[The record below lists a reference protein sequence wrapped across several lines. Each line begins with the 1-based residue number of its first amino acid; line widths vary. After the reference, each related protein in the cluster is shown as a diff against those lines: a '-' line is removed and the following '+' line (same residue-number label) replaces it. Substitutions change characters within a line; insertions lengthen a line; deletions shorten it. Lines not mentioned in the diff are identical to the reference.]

1 MQFDDPNM
9 SNVWTQPN
17 TVEYLRYLTLNL
29 GLGGLFTKQ
38 TPRNYI
44 EGFNDP
50 ALEVLK
56 ATPVYMGG
64 DQTVDPFLSIDT
76 PPTHPKDN
84 QISFFTGVDSYELT
98 RTMGLWLGESSV
110 RVPGSDY
117 STLTTTTSVLNNPW
131 SQDIPIAGTD
141 GMQFSPDLSE
151 DTTIAAF
158 VNDLSRV
165 CTFTYLDEDS
175 SYKGLDTM
183 MFQLSSDL
191 MLNMTA
197 NPSNAV
203 FDVYVDGTTNLTSTL
218 KAPAF
223 ASKGHFYQISG
234 DVASSV
240 PSIVNLQNEP
250 IVASADNDQTV
261 VGVEELSGVT
271 LKTAQRIQVNFQI
284 VNDELQQIT
293 GNTAWGVYIPLSYV
307 DRNSN
312 ASDSQVK
319 NILGSILTGQTLKWV
334 FFGLCLAFGL
344 VGLGVGA
351 MLLFKVRNLQKSAQV
366 AGAEG
371 NLNPSNAS

>member
-250 IVASADNDQTV
+250 ILPNSDNDETYLGIEQ
-261 VGVEELSGVT
+261 LSGVT
-271 LKTAQRIQVNFQI
+271 VITKQRIQLNFDI
-284 VNDELQQIT
+284 FDDELFQLANNN
-293 GNTAWGVYIPLSYV
+293 GYGKFIPLSFV
-307 DRNSN
+307 QRESTFT
-312 ASDSQVK
+312 Q
-319 NILGSILTGQTLKWV
+319 
-334 FFGLCLAFGL
+334 
-344 VGLGVGA
+344 
-351 MLLFKVRNLQKSAQV
+351 
-366 AGAEG
+366 
-371 NLNPSNAS
+371 